1 MIVGTCHCGKAGWT
15 FDGMPA
21 SATACNCSICRR
33 YGALWAYDH
42 EGGKISV
49 SGATQVY
56 LWGRKWLEFHFCS
69 HCACVVYWRAVRPA
83 KNGRR
88 PVGFNLRLAA
98 PETVKA
104 IALIHHD
111 TETRDDLPRDGR
123 CVADVWF

>member
-1 MIVGTCHCGKAGWT
+1 MIVGTCHCGKTGWA

-33 YGALWAYDH
+33 YGALWAYDY
-42 EGGKISV
+42 EGEKISM

-69 HCACVVYWRAVRPA
+69 HCACIVYWRAVRPG

-88 PVGFNLRLAA
+88 PVGFNLRLAEPA
-98 PETVKA
+98 TVKA

-123 CVADVWF
+123 CVADMWF